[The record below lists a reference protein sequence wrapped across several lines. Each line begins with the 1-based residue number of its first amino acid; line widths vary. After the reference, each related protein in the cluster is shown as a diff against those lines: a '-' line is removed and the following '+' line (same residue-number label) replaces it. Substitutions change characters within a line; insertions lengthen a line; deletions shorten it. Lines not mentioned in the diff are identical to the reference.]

1 MYRHP
6 DYGCEQHFHHSPHR
20 GWHHHWGCCCGAGYA
35 PRRFPTREEII
46 EEMEEYLKQLKAEAK
61 GIEERLAEL
70 RKES

>member
-1 MYRHP
+1 MYHHP
-6 DYGCEQHFHHSPHR
+6 DYGCEQHFHHSPHC
-20 GWHHHWGCCCGAGYA
+20 GWHHHWGCCCGAGYV